1 MMVCLLAERYLKYI
15 QKGEK
20 QKIKHA
26 KIMKLVKTLTY
37 VSLIN
42 EKFKFLLNSNK
53 QDGGINKRGL
63 FIKKTSKINL
73 RSSMH
78 IKFFKSSKLKFQ
90 KLLQMSEKKCCH
102 LTVRCLLGRINSN

>member
-1 MMVCLLAERYLKYI
+1 MSFNGEILKIHTKKYI

-63 FIKKTSKINL
+63 FIKN
-73 RSSMH
+73 
-78 IKFFKSSKLKFQ
+78 
-90 KLLQMSEKKCCH
+90 
-102 LTVRCLLGRINSN
+102 V